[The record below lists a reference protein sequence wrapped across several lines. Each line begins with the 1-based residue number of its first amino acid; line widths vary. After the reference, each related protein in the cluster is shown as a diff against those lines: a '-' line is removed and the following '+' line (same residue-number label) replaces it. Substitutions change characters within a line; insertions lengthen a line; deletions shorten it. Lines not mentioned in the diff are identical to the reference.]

1 MGNCSDVRRELERIG
16 LLMLQDK
23 KLPSV
28 VGIITGESLSSSWW
42 SHKRGQDIFNCLSSI
57 EDVAIA
63 TRLVAGK
70 VTFVHRRMWPA
81 LLGVAM
87 SRSPWQMPPA
97 NAKTKDLQERLTVFA
112 EDVHTQGGRHE
123 MRLQPW
129 SALVRRFAVRKKSL
143 AAGLKELEAAAEA
156 LGAPL
161 TSLPWHR
168 FREL

>member
-1 MGNCSDVRRELERIG
+1 MKNCSDVRRELESIG

-42 SHKRGQDIFNCLSSI
+42 SHKRGQDIFNCLNSI
-57 EDVAIA
+57 EDVAIS
-63 TRLVAGK
+63 TRLIGGK
-70 VTFVHRRMWPA
+70 VTFVHRRLWPA

-87 SRSPWQMPPA
+87 SRSEWQLPPA
-97 NAKTKDLQERLTVFA
+97 NAKTKDLQERLTVFT
-112 EDVHTQGGRHE
+112 EEVHTETGRHE

-129 SALVRRFAVRKKSL
+129 SALLRRGGVKKKSL
-143 AAGLKELEAAAEA
+143 AAGLKELEAAAAA
-156 LGAPL
+156 LGAPM

-168 FREL
+168 FTE